1 MFDKAEAVGVKHM
14 VYHTFRWVP
23 NFRYLKQLVDEG
35 YVGQMNQ
42 GLIRY
47 MGGYGRSSQYAWR
60 FDGERA
66 NGILGDLGSHMIDLA
81 RWYIGDIACVSAV
94 IDNFYERQHDDG
106 TPVKTSNDA
115 VTLSLSFVSGAQA
128 SIQVSAA
135 AYLAERNMHQET
147 CLYGADGTLETSF
160 FLGLPQFA
168 VRGAR
173 HDAARFTD
181 LPIPEHLLKGINAD
195 NFMGIS
201 VEQSVG
207 SRYFVDCILDDRMP
221 EPNLY
226 DGYKIQQVIDAA
238 LESHQTG
245 RRVTIE

>member
-1 MFDKAEAVGVKHM
+1 MPEQVKIGVIGTSWWANDIYLPHLATYERAALLAICGRNRERGDEMAAKYAIPQVYTDYRDMIAIAGLDAVVVSTPDDTHYDMVMAALDAGLHVICEKPVALNATHARGMFDKAEAVGVKHM

-81 RWYIGDIACVSAV
+81 RWYIGDIASVSAV

-128 SIQVSAA
+128 SIQVSA
-135 AYLAERNMHQET
+135 
-147 CLYGADGTLETSF
+147 GLE
-160 FLGLPQFA
+160 G
-168 VRGAR
+168 
-173 HDAARFTD
+173 
-181 LPIPEHLLKGINAD
+181 E
-195 NFMGIS
+195 
-201 VEQSVG
+201 G
-207 SRYFVDCILDDRMP
+207 S
-221 EPNLY
+221 
-226 DGYKIQQVIDAA
+226 
-238 LESHQTG
+238 
-245 RRVTIE
+245 